1 MSKRLPTMNAKIS
14 NLFYIKRAKPNTKG
28 LVPIFQRITIN
39 SQRIEKSTG
48 KYINPEQWS
57 NEGTKIKGKF
67 EEARSINNHLEKLL
81 FELSEAE
88 KDLILCRKEVNY
100 INLKNQLT
108 GKKEK
113 QRTIVPI
120 FKEHNDRIQAL
131 VATGEFAQGTVERYK
146 TTLNHL
152 KKFMECKFKV
162 SDMTIDKIDYAFIM
176 DFDFFLRTERACK
189 NNTSI
194 KYIKNFRKIF
204 NVCLDNEWV
213 SKDPFKKYKSKATV
227 VDRDYLT
234 ESELYEIQ
242 TKTFIIPR
250 LNLVRDIFLFSCYTG
265 LAYIDV
271 QNLSPL
277 KISKGID
284 GSNWIFT
291 NREKT
296 DGPSNIPLLPVAEKL
311 IEKYKN
317 HPQAVN
323 KNRVMPILS
332 NQRMNSYLKEI
343 ADVCSINKELTFH
356 VARHTFATTVTLSNG
371 VPIESVS
378 KMLGHR
384 SLKSTQIYA
393 RVLDIKVSRDM
404 QMLKIKFN
412 QNIKSVKKKSN

>member
-1 MSKRLPTMNAKIS
+1 MNAKIS
-14 NLFYIKRAKPNTKG
+14 SIFYIKRAKPNSNG

-39 SQRIEKSTG
+39 GQRIERSTS
-48 KYINPEQWS
+48 KYIEPSLWS
-57 NEGTKIKGKF
+57 SNTAILKGKS
-67 EEARSINNHLEKLL
+67 EHTRSINNHLLNLQNEVL
-81 FELSEAE
+81 EAE
-88 KDLILCRKEVNY
+88 KDLILHRKEVNY

-108 GKKEK
+108 GKGEK

-131 VATGEFAQGTVERYK
+131 VVTGEFAQGTVERYK

-152 KKFMECKFKV
+152 KKFMEWKYNM
-162 SDMTIDKIDYAFIM
+162 SDITIDKIDYAFIM
-176 DFDFFLRTERACK
+176 DFDFFIRTELTCK

-204 NVCLDNEWV
+204 NVCLDNEWIT
-213 SKDPFKKYKSKATV
+213 KDPFKKYKSKATV

-234 ESELYEIQ
+234 EPELKEIQ
-242 TKTFIIPR
+242 SKKFGIPR

-265 LAYIDV
+265 LAYVDV

-277 KISKGID
+277 NISKGID

-296 DGPSNIPLLPVAEKL
+296 DGPSNIPLLSAAEVL

-317 HPQAVN
+317 HPRAVN

-393 RVLDIKVSRDM
+393 RVLDVKVSRDM
-404 QMLKIKFN
+404 QMLKTKIN
-412 QNIKSVKKKSN
+412 QIDTSNNQQSS